1 MANSQI
7 IVRTLTFALTAV
19 AALFA
24 VLATAGNYWTDVNK
38 LVHAGLWKFCPW
50 NVPCYEWGNGY
61 GTYKIYI
68 LT

>member
-7 IVRTLTFALTAV
+7 IVRTFTFALTAV

-24 VLATAGNYWTDVNK
+24 VLATAGNYSIVVNK
-38 LVHAGLWKFCPW
+38 STHFGLWKGC
-50 NVPCYEWGNGY
+50 VHGVCYELGNDY